1 MVGRK
6 GVEVAMGEEKSQEG
20 MGINGEN
27 QGSREGGRVKEM
39 RSEGGG
45 NEGRREK

>member
-6 GVEVAMGEEKSQEG
+6 GVDVAMGEEG
-20 MGINGEN
+20 MGINGGS
-27 QGSREGGRVKEM
+27 QGSKEGGRVKEM